1 MFTNA
6 LVMASLLPLSPV
18 NWNSDVTVDFL
29 VVDNAGTAI
38 SNAVIMTRT
47 QRDRLGNLGHAG
59 PAQRKIGATTDANG
73 RASIKFP
80 CYSGEFSSSVSAEG
94 FYLEEKK
101 YQRFKYA
108 SDSVYFAH
116 LLEHEKSLTF
126 VLYHQKN
133 PIALYS
139 NFGYD
144 DIRLP
149 ILGERIGYDIKV
161 GDWVPP
167 YGRGITTDFF
177 VKYTE
182 SCTNGVLTGRSE
194 ILFDGLNG
202 AYRMKCLPSTTI
214 WSDYSADAAAEY
226 LTHFEMEVR
235 FRNDGRFLDREHDI
249 LAGDEYLVLR
259 TRAVANAAGGVKS
272 ANYSKIRGPMKIFK
286 YFHFEQSCFNPTPND
301 TNLEF
306 DERRNLAPRRRKR

>member
-108 SDSVYFAH
+108 SESV
-116 LLEHEKSLTF
+116 
-126 VLYHQKN
+126 
-133 PIALYS
+133 
-139 NFGYD
+139 
-144 DIRLP
+144 
-149 ILGERIGYDIKV
+149 
-161 GDWVPP
+161 
-167 YGRGITTDFF
+167 
-177 VKYTE
+177 
-182 SCTNGVLTGRSE
+182 
-194 ILFDGLNG
+194 
-202 AYRMKCLPSTTI
+202 
-214 WSDYSADAAAEY
+214 
-226 LTHFEMEVR
+226 
-235 FRNDGRFLDREHDI
+235 
-249 LAGDEYLVLR
+249 
-259 TRAVANAAGGVKS
+259 
-272 ANYSKIRGPMKIFK
+272 
-286 YFHFEQSCFNPTPND
+286 
-301 TNLEF
+301 
-306 DERRNLAPRRRKR
+306 